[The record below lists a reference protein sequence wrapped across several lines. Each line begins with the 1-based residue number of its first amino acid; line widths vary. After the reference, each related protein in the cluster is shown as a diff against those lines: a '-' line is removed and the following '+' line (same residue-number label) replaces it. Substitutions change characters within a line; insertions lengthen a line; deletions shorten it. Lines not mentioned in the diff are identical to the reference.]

1 MTNDNTIVIG
11 KIISTHGIDGWLAIE
26 SYSYPRENI
35 KTYNTYLILDKKYLP
50 ITINHLKI
58 MPKKIIIKLEDY
70 DHISD
75 SEKILGEKIYIKKS
89 ELKSLKDGEYYWHDL
104 EGLDMYTTK
113 ERYIGKVDFIFNNG
127 SNDVMAIKF
136 DNDYIYIALIK
147 KNIVVIPNEKIIINH
162 ETI

>member
-1 MTNDNTIVIG
+1 
-11 KIISTHGIDGWLAIE
+11 
-26 SYSYPRENI
+26 
-35 KTYNTYLILDKKYLP
+35 
-50 ITINHLKI
+50 
-58 MPKKIIIKLEDY
+58 MPKKIIIKLEGY

-89 ELKSLKDGEYYWHDL
+89 DLKTLEDGEYYWHDL

-113 ERYIGKVDFIFNNG
+113 EHYLGKVDFIFNNG
-127 SNDVMAIKF
+127 SNDVMAIKNN
-136 DNDYIYIALIK
+136 NDHIYIAFIK

>member
-1 MTNDNTIVIG
+1 MISDNTIVIG

-35 KTYNTYLILDKKYLP
+35 NSYNTHLIVDEQHLP
-50 ITINHLKI
+50 ITIKELKI
-58 MPKKIIIKLEDY
+58 MPKKIIIKLEGY

-75 SEKILGEKIYIKKS
+75 SEKILGEKIYIKTS
-89 ELKSLKDGEYYWHDL
+89 DLRTLEDGEYYWHDL
-104 EGLDMYTTK
+104 EGLEMYTTK
-113 ERYIGKVDFIFNNG
+113 EHYLGKVDFIFNNG
-127 SNDVMAIKF
+127 SNDIMAIK
-136 DNDYIYIALIK
+136 NNNNHTYIAFIK

>member
-1 MTNDNTIVIG
+1 MISDAAIVIG

-26 SYSYPRENI
+26 SYSFPRENI
-35 KTYNTYLILDKKYLP
+35 KTYNTYLILNKKYLS
-50 ITINHLKI
+50 ITINHLKM
-58 MPKKIIIKLEDY
+58 MPKKIIIKLEGY

-75 SEKILGEKIYIKKS
+75 SEKILREKIYIKKS
-89 ELKSLKDGEYYWHDL
+89 DLKSLKDGEYYWHDL

-113 ERYIGKVDFIFNNG
+113 ERYLGKVDFIFNNG
-127 SNDVMAIKF
+127 SNDVMAIKY
-136 DNDYIYIALIK
+136 DNDYIYIAFIK

>member
-1 MTNDNTIVIG
+1 MISDNTIVIG

-35 KTYNTYLILDKKYLP
+35 NSYNTHLIVDEQHLP
-50 ITINHLKI
+50 ITIKELKI
-58 MPKKIIIKLEDY
+58 MPKKIIIKLEGY

-75 SEKILGEKIYIKKS
+75 SEKILGEKIYIKIS
-89 ELKSLKDGEYYWHDL
+89 DLKTLEDGEYYWHDL
-104 EGLDMYTTK
+104 EGLDMYTT
-113 ERYIGKVDFIFNNG
+113 RQHYLGKVDFIFNNG
-127 SNDVMAIKF
+127 SNDVMAIKN
-136 DNDYIYIALIK
+136 DNDHIYIALIK

>member
-1 MTNDNTIVIG
+1 MISDNTIVIG

-35 KTYNTYLILDKKYLP
+35 NSYNTHLIVDEQHLP
-50 ITINHLKI
+50 ITNKELKI
-58 MPKKIIIKLEDY
+58 MPKKIIIKLEGY

-75 SEKILGEKIYIKKS
+75 SEKILGEKIYIKIS
-89 ELKSLKDGEYYWHDL
+89 DLKTLEDGEYYWHDL
-104 EGLDMYTTK
+104 EGLDMYTTR
-113 ERYIGKVDFIFNNG
+113 EHYLGKVDFIFNNG
-127 SNDVMAIKF
+127 SNDVMAIKN
-136 DNDYIYIALIK
+136 DNDHIYIALIK

>member
-1 MTNDNTIVIG
+1 MISDNTIVIG

-35 KTYNTYLILDKKYLP
+35 NTYNTYLIVDEQHLP
-50 ITINHLKI
+50 ITIKELKI
-58 MPKKIIIKLEDY
+58 MPKKIIIKLEGY

-75 SEKILGEKIYIKKS
+75 SEKILGEKIYIKTS
-89 ELKSLKDGEYYWHDL
+89 DLKTLEDGEYYWHDL

-113 ERYIGKVDFIFNNG
+113 EHYLGKVDFIFNNG
-127 SNDVMAIKF
+127 SNDVMAIKNN
-136 DNDYIYIALIK
+136 NDHIYIAFIK

>member
-1 MTNDNTIVIG
+1 MISDNTIVIG

-35 KTYNTYLILDKKYLP
+35 NSYNTHLIVDEQHLP
-50 ITINHLKI
+50 ITIKELKI
-58 MPKKIIIKLEDY
+58 MPKKIIIKLEGY

-75 SEKILGEKIYIKKS
+75 SEKILGEKIYIKIS
-89 ELKSLKDGEYYWHDL
+89 DLKTLEDGEYYWHDL
-104 EGLDMYTTK
+104 EGLDMYTTR
-113 ERYIGKVDFIFNNG
+113 EHYLGKVDFIFNNG
-127 SNDVMAIKF
+127 SNDVMAIKN
-136 DNDYIYIALIK
+136 DNDHIYFALIK

>member
-1 MTNDNTIVIG
+1 MISDNTIVIG

-35 KTYNTYLILDKKYLP
+35 KTYNTHLILNKKCLP
-50 ITINHLKI
+50 ITINDLKI

-89 ELKSLKDGEYYWHDL
+89 ELKSLNDGEYYWHDL
-104 EGLDMYTTK
+104 EGLDMYTTN
-113 ERYIGKVDFIFNNG
+113 ERYLGKVDFIFNNG

-136 DNDYIYIALIK
+136 NKDYIYIALIK

>member
-1 MTNDNTIVIG
+1 MISDAAIVIG

-26 SYSYPRENI
+26 SYSFPRENI
-35 KTYNTYLILDKKYLP
+35 KTYNTYLILNKKYLS

-58 MPKKIIIKLEDY
+58 MPKKIIIKLEGY

-75 SEKILGEKIYIKKS
+75 SEKILGKKIYIKKS
-89 ELKSLKDGEYYWHDL
+89 NLKSLKDGEYYWHDL
-104 EGLDMYTTK
+104 EGLDMYTTE
-113 ERYIGKVDFIFNNG
+113 ERYLGKVDFIFNNG
-127 SNDVMAIKF
+127 SNDVMAIKC
-136 DNDYIYIALIK
+136 DNDYKYIAFIK

>member
-1 MTNDNTIVIG
+1 MISDNTIVIG

-26 SYSYPRENI
+26 SYAYPRENI
-35 KTYNTYLILDKKYLP
+35 KTYNTYLILNNKYLP
-50 ITINHLKI
+50 ITINYLKI
-58 MPKKIIIKLEDY
+58 MPKKIIIKLEGY

-75 SEKILGEKIYIKKS
+75 SEKILREKIYIKKS
-89 ELKSLKDGEYYWHDL
+89 DLKSLKDGEYYWHDL

-113 ERYIGKVDFIFNNG
+113 ESYLGKVDFIFNNG
-127 SNDVMAIKF
+127 SNDVMAIKY
-136 DNDYIYIALIK
+136 DNDYKYIAFIK

>member
-1 MTNDNTIVIG
+1 MISDNTIVIG

-35 KTYNTYLILDKKYLP
+35 NTYNTYLIVDEQHLP
-50 ITINHLKI
+50 ITIKELKI
-58 MPKKIIIKLEDY
+58 MPKKIIIKLEGY

-75 SEKILGEKIYIKKS
+75 SEKILGEKIYIKIS
-89 ELKSLKDGEYYWHDL
+89 DLKTLEDGEYYWHDL
-104 EGLDMYTTK
+104 EGLDMYTTQ
-113 ERYIGKVDFIFNNG
+113 EHYLGKVDFIFNNG
-127 SNDVMAIKF
+127 SNDVMAIKNN
-136 DNDYIYIALIK
+136 NDHIYIALIK

>member
-1 MTNDNTIVIG
+1 MISDNTIVIG

-35 KTYNTYLILDKKYLP
+35 KSYNIFLIFNEKYLP

-58 MPKKIIIKLEDY
+58 MPKKIIIKLEGY
-70 DHISD
+70 NHISD

-89 ELKSLKDGEYYWHDL
+89 DLKSLKDGEYYWHDL

-113 ERYIGKVDFIFNNG
+113 EHYLGKVDFIFNNG
-127 SNDVMAIKF
+127 SNDVMAIKC
-136 DNDYIYIALIK
+136 DNDYIYIAFIK